1 MIADLKPYPAMK
13 DSGVEWLGE
22 VPEHWDVLPNRTF
35 FAEVKERGHPAE
47 QMLSVTITKG
57 VIPQRTLLADS
68 SKKDSSNQDKSAYK
82 LVLPSDIAYNK
93 MRAWQGAVGVSDYQG
108 IVSPAYVVERPRE
121 GANSRYLHYLLRTPA
136 FAKEAE
142 RWSYGITSD
151 MWSLRPE
158 HFKMIYGCLP
168 PPPEQ
173 AAIVRY
179 LDHADRRI
187 RRYIHAKQ
195 KLVKLLEEQKQALI
209 HQAVTGQIDVRTGR
223 PYPAYKPSGVE
234 WLGDVPEHWEVIRF
248 GRLITLTTGFPF
260 KSEGFTQSE
269 EDVRLLRGVNIAPGR
284 LRWEEVVRWSAADTD
299 NFAEYQLEQGD
310 IVLGMDR
317 PIIQDG
323 IRVAVVEQS
332 DVPSLLLQRVARIRP
347 GEELKRDFTLLLLRG
362 KSFSDYL
369 APIFTGISVP
379 HLSPEQIGGFRFA
392 LPSLAEQEKIL
403 EQLRPSIGAIR
414 SAMDRALSQI
424 LLLRE
429 YRTRLIADVVTG
441 KLDVR
446 EAAASL
452 LEEADERD
460 PLDEGVPLESAE
472 ELAMESEVTV

>member
-1 MIADLKPYPAMK
+1 MIPDLKPYPAMK

-168 PPPEQ
+168 PLPEQ
-173 AAIVRY
+173 AAIVRF
-179 LDHADRRI
+179 LDHADQRI
-187 RRYIHAKQ
+187 RRYIRAKQ
-195 KLVKLLEEQKQALI
+195 NLITLLVEQKQTII
-209 HQAVTGQIDVRTGR
+209 HQAVTRGLDPNVRL
-223 PYPAYKPSGVE
+223 KPSGVE
-234 WLGDVPEHWEVIRF
+234 WLGDVPEHWEVAALRHYSQCLGKMLDGITAITGSHLLPYLRNTDIQWDRINTSKTF
-248 GRLITLTTGFPF
+248 PQWTFRQTNTSVIQGANYGRLA
-260 KSEGFTQSE
+260 SYA
-269 EDVRLLRGVNIAPGR
+269 RAGR
-284 LRWEEVVRWSAADTD
+284 
-299 NFAEYQLEQGD
+299 
-310 IVLGMDR
+310 
-317 PIIQDG
+317 
-323 IRVAVVEQS
+323 
-332 DVPSLLLQRVARIRP
+332 
-347 GEELKRDFTLLLLRG
+347 
-362 KSFSDYL
+362 
-369 APIFTGISVP
+369 
-379 HLSPEQIGGFRFA
+379 
-392 LPSLAEQEKIL
+392 
-403 EQLRPSIGAIR
+403 
-414 SAMDRALSQI
+414 
-424 LLLRE
+424 
-429 YRTRLIADVVTG
+429 
-441 KLDVR
+441 
-446 EAAASL
+446 
-452 LEEADERD
+452 
-460 PLDEGVPLESAE
+460 
-472 ELAMESEVTV
+472 